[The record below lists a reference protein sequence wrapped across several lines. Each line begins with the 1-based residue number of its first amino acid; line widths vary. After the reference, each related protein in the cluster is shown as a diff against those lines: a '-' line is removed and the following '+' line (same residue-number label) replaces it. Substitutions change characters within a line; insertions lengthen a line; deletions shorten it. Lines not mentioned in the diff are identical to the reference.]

1 MNGDTATPGRR
12 RGLGRGL
19 SALLGDDPD
28 DTVVQESAAAAAVAS
43 GRAIQVLPVGALVPN
58 PDQPRRH
65 FDEEAIADLTESI
78 RAKGILSPILARPD
92 PHQPGTFQII
102 AGERRWRAA
111 QRAQLHEVPVLVR
124 SFSDQETLE
133 VALIENLQRQDL
145 SPLEEAEGYRRLL
158 EDFAHTQE
166 DLAKVVGKS
175 RSHVAN
181 TMRLLQLPDD
191 VRELV
196 EKGALS
202 AGHARALLTTEGISD
217 LARLVVSR
225 GLNVRQ
231 TEKLVQQAAAV
242 GKPRRPATAAP
253 TDKDAD
259 TLALERDISNV
270 LGLAVEISAKA
281 RGGRL
286 TIDYD
291 SLSQLDDILHRLTRG
306 HQGPLQRLAG
316 EESPLANG

>member
-1 MNGDTATPGRR
+1 MNGDTAAPGRR

-19 SALLGDDPD
+19 SALLGDDPN
-28 DTVVQESAAAAAVAS
+28 DTVVQESAAAAAAAVAS

-92 PHQPGTFQII
+92 PNQPGTFQII

-191 VRELV
+191 VREMV

-202 AGHARALLTTEGISD
+202 AGHARALLTTEAISD
-217 LARLVVSR
+217 LARLVVCLLYTSDAAD
-225 GLNVRQ
+225 
-231 TEKLVQQAAAV
+231 EQA
-242 GKPRRPATAAP
+242 
-253 TDKDAD
+253 
-259 TLALERDISNV
+259 
-270 LGLAVEISAKA
+270 
-281 RGGRL
+281 
-286 TIDYD
+286 
-291 SLSQLDDILHRLTRG
+291 
-306 HQGPLQRLAG
+306 
-316 EESPLANG
+316 